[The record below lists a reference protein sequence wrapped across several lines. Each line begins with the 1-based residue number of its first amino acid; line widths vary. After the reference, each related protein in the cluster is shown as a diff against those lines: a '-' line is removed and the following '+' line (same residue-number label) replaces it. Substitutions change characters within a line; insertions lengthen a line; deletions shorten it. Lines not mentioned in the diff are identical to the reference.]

1 VRVLAIDTST
11 HLGSVACVVDGQ
23 LRAEVSARVRARHG
37 ETVFTLLEQVLAHAG
52 VDKAELDLIACGV
65 GPGSFTGTRVG
76 LAAAKGLAV
85 ALDRPIVGVPTLRA
99 LARAAPGDVL
109 APAVD
114 AHKGEVFV
122 AVYAR
127 TARGLV
133 EQLAPIH
140 GVPDAVAP
148 QLPAE
153 AVRFGSGARKYAD
166 VLPPAL
172 PALFDAPRASVV
184 ALEAVERFEAD
195 GPDDRATLEPL
206 YVRGA
211 DAKLP
216 QVRSDE
222 TRRS

>member
-1 VRVLAIDTST
+1 MRVIAIDTST
-11 HLGSVACVVDGQ
+11 ALGSVACLVDGQ
-23 LRAEVSARVRARHG
+23 LRAEVDARVRARHG

-52 VDKAELDLIACGV
+52 IDKAEIDLIACGL

-99 LARAAPGDVL
+99 LARAAPGAKL

-122 AVYAR
+122 GVYERRGA
-127 TARGLV
+127 GLV
-133 EQLAPIH
+133 ETLAPIH
-140 GVPDAVAP
+140 GTPEDVAP
-148 QLPAE
+148 QLPAG
-153 AVRFGSGARKYAD
+153 VVLFGSGARKYAD

-172 PALFDAPRASVV
+172 PPLYDAPRASFV
-184 ALEAVERFEAD
+184 ALEAIERFEVE
-195 GPDDRATLEPL
+195 GPDDRGTLEPL

-216 QVRSDE
+216 QP
-222 TRRS
+222 